1 MFTKR
6 ITIFAFLFVLTLTFF
21 ACQGVAQKEG
31 TINKTIPPVEFQEKI
46 KSSDA
51 QLIDVRTEGEFADGG
66 ISGAKNINWNGGNF
80 EQKVAAIDKN
90 KPVMV
95 YCLGGGRS
103 ASAAQKLNQLGFK
116 EVYNLDGGIVRW
128 RSEIKTAA
136 APKGGMTIADYN
148 NAIKKQTYVLV
159 DFNATWCAPCKK
171 MLPWLT
177 ALAEEKKSEL
187 ELLKI
192 DADQNAQLL
201 AEKGIKGIP
210 YLELYKNGELIWK
223 QNGLIEEAE
232 FRKQTGL

>member
-1 MFTKR
+1 
-6 ITIFAFLFVLTLTFF
+6 
-21 ACQGVAQKEG
+21 
-31 TINKTIPPVEFQEKI
+31 
-46 KSSDA
+46 
-51 QLIDVRTEGEFADGG
+51 
-66 ISGAKNINWNGGNF
+66 
-80 EQKVAAIDKN
+80 
-90 KPVMV
+90 
-95 YCLGGGRS
+95 
-103 ASAAQKLNQLGFK
+103 
-116 EVYNLDGGIVRW
+116 
-128 RSEIKTAA
+128 
-136 APKGGMTIADYN
+136 
-148 NAIKKQTYVLV
+148 
-159 DFNATWCAPCKK
+159 